1 MQLSF
6 LRLWFPSALVFSV
19 LYHCDRSLCFNARA
33 VAQKQWQMLE
43 NWRSHGFLKM
53 RFVMQM
59 SFLGLC
65 FSSIIVFSETHDCI
79 RRLCFNARA
88 AVRNEREV
96 LEEHQFFSKCV
107 YQITEFSEVVIFNL
121 SCVLRIQWI
130 KQNYMF
136 ERTSGCTE
144 TTESP
149 WETQEATFYQNEIY
163 HVTKFSEIV
172 IFKCPSVL
180 RIVLLWQES
189 VFLTHEWWP
198 RNNGK
203 YLKNWRSQF
212 FSKRDLPCKWVFWSC
227 EFSGVPVFSETHEFN
242 KSLCFT
248 LQAGAQK
255 QR

>member
-1 MQLSF
+1 MATAWKLKKSQFSQNEICHANEFYGVVLFKFSRVLELF
-6 LRLWFPSALVFSV
+6 L
-19 LYHCDRSLCFNARA
+19 
-33 VAQKQWQMLE
+33 
-43 NWRSHGFLKM
+43 
-53 RFVMQM
+53 
-59 SFLGLC
+59 
-65 FSSIIVFSETHDCI
+65 SSILVFSETHDCI

-88 AVRNEREV
+88 AVRNEWEV
-96 LEEHQFFSKCV
+96 LEENQFFSKCV
-107 YQITEFSEVVIFNL
+107 YQIIEFSEVVIFKW
-121 SCVLRIQWI
+121 SCVLQISWI

-163 HVTKFSEIV
+163 HITKFSEIV

-203 YLKNWRSQF
+203 YLKNLEKSF
-212 FSKRDLPCKWVFWSC
+212 FFFFQN
-227 EFSGVPVFSETHEFN
+227 EIYHANGFSEVVSFRVFQCSR
-242 KSLCFT
+242 KRMSLIKAYVLLFKRVPRNNGKCFWN
-248 LQAGAQK
+248 
-255 QR
+255 

>member
-1 MQLSF
+1 MSFSCNRVFWGFDFQVILCSPNSMVLTEFYVRMHEQLHGNNDKCLRKPRKSLFIRMRFIMQLSF
-6 LRLWFPSALVFSV
+6 LRLWFPIALVFSV

-144 TTESP
+144 TMAS
-149 WETQEATFYQNEIY
+149 A
-163 HVTKFSEIV
+163 
-172 IFKCPSVL
+172 
-180 RIVLLWQES
+180 
-189 VFLTHEWWP
+189 
-198 RNNGK
+198 
-203 YLKNWRSQF
+203 
-212 FSKRDLPCKWVFWSC
+212 
-227 EFSGVPVFSETHEFN
+227 
-242 KSLCFT
+242 
-248 LQAGAQK
+248 
-255 QR
+255 